1 MRIPFSFVRT
11 LDREDTFSKRKSPR
25 ASRGLLLRAR
35 SRDGSVP
42 LRDSLRETDVGEGT
56 RREWA
61 ADPDARIHFRY
72 DWLRQDLERIRRGI
86 QAHIDAP
93 QGPGDR
99 KTVCGDYRR

>member
-1 MRIPFSFVRT
+1 MRITQLVIAQSVLWLGTTAFADVPEEREQLGKAQAELSQLLVRLT
-11 LDREDTFSKRKSPR
+11 AAE
-25 ASRGLLLRAR
+25 A
-35 SRDGSVP
+35 
-42 LRDSLRETDVGEGT
+42 
-56 RREWA
+56 A